1 MLFQWKTSEANQ
13 LTQFYKSMLQHFLE
27 VIVAYICA
35 FGRELALFNNK
46 KILIGTQTIFYKEW
60 FQKGI
65 FLVQELLQDNG
76 HFLHSQ
82 SSSKSTRFDEFFIC
96 RLFPRNLST
105 FSIKQKKKKY
115 IKVLFSLKM
124 YSNSFSIPSKTFTK
138 WKTETIIGF

>member
-60 FQKGI
+60 FPRKE
-65 FLVQELLQDNG
+65 FSLYRSFNKKMAN
-76 HFLHSQ
+76 FLHYQ
-82 SSSKSTRFDEFFIC
+82 SSSKKYEVWWIFDMQVVSAKPKHLLNKAKE
-96 RLFPRNLST
+96 
-105 FSIKQKKKKY
+105 KK
-115 IKVLFSLKM
+115 
-124 YSNSFSIPSKTFTK
+124 
-138 WKTETIIGF
+138 